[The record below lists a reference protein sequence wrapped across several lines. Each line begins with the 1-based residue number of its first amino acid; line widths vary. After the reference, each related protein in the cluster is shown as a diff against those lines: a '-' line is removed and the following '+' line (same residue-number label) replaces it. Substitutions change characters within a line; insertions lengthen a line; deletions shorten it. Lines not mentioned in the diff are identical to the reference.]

1 MYIFNTLVIFIL
13 YLLVRGR
20 EISGENREQLGIMG
34 SRFAQKRSKQK
45 KTYFCPI
52 TLLFGGG
59 GKFRPP
65 CGPPHD
71 RPKIVN
77 SLIRFY
83 TNRPCFW
90 SPSRNLIF
98 RAFRAP
104 PPGTDFRSRLSN
116 HIALFGGGRG
126 WFLFCFSFVLAL
138 LYRCI
143 SFSFALVLR

>member
-13 YLLVRGR
+13 YFLVRGR

-104 PPGTDFRSRLSN
+104 PR
-116 HIALFGGGRG
+116 ALISGVVCPITSPFLGGVVGG
-126 WFLFCFSFVLAL
+126 FC
-138 LYRCI
+138 
-143 SFSFALVLR
+143 FALVLF